1 MATPGRVIIKL
12 SPNECHQLYLQSISF
27 AKHELNPSRLRLRV
41 GTDALPFNK
50 FAIDEVG
57 IEELMD
63 KAEQL
68 HRKIE
73 NSAKIALNSP

>member
-1 MATPGRVIIKL
+1 MSVISYIYKVYRL
-12 SPNECHQLYLQSISF
+12 PNMNY
-27 AKHELNPSRLRLRV
+27 NPSRLRLRV